1 MEFTEYHAQFFT
13 ATIPE
18 WKHLLKPVKYK
29 NILLESL
36 RFLTKEKRLQINAF
50 VIMNN
55 HIHTIWQIMGR
66 NKREEVQRDFLKF
79 TAQRIK
85 SDLLIYHPSILEQ
98 FKVDAK
104 DRKYQIWERNSLSVD
119 LYTDFVFF
127 QKLDYIHYNPVTA
140 GLCELPENYQYSS
153 ARFYET
159 GEDEFGF
166 ITHYDDWVVG
176 VGLLLT
182 VFTKLKHQQRPTK
195 KKQTIE
201 TIHFSIR

>member
-13 ATIPE
+13 ATILD

-29 NILLESL
+29 NILLESF
-36 RFLTKEKRLQINAF
+36 RFLSKEKRLQINAF

-66 NKREEVQRDFLKF
+66 HKREEVQRDFLKF

-85 SDLLIYHPSILEQ
+85 SDLQIYHPSIIEQ
-98 FKVDAK
+98 FKVNAK

-119 LYTDFVFF
+119 LYTDHVFF

-140 GLCELPENYQYSS
+140 GLCELPEDYKYSS

-166 ITHYDDWVVG
+166 ITHYND
-176 VGLLLT
+176 
-182 VFTKLKHQQRPTK
+182 
-195 KKQTIE
+195 
-201 TIHFSIR
+201 